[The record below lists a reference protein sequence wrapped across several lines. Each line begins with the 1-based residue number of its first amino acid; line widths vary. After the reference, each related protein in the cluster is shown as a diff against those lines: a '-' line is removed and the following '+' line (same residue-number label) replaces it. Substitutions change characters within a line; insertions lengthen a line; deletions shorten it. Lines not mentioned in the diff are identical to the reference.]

1 MTTSSSF
8 ATFAPYTPP
17 PDDPS
22 RGPSSASSS
31 RPSARAWFPNTED
44 TSYQS
49 GGIPTFNAS
58 MAGSGPQV
66 DEDANVN
73 QWETTYGLRVDVLA
87 AVAYLLGPFSAL
99 VLLILETQNDYVRFH
114 AYQSALVS
122 TPLVIIWVAASLLS
136 FPSWL
141 HTLLTISLVAT
152 TLYMAFRAYRDVT
165 HSNLTRFHIPSL
177 GLLAEQWLSEE

>member
-22 RGPSSASSS
+22 RGPLSASSS
-31 RPSARAWFPNTED
+31 HPSARAWFPNTED

-49 GGIPTFNAS
+49 GGIPSFNAS
-58 MAGSGPQV
+58 MTGGGPQV
-66 DEDANVN
+66 DEEANVN

-99 VLLILETQNDYVRFH
+99 VILILETQNDYVRFH

-122 TPLVIIWVAASLLS
+122 TPLVIIWIVASLLS

-141 HTLLTISLVAT
+141 RTFFAIFLMAT
-152 TLYMAFRAYRDVT
+152 TLYTAFRAYRDVT
-165 HSNLTRFHIPSL
+165 HSNLTRYHIPIL
-177 GLLAEQWLSEE
+177 GLLAERWLLEE